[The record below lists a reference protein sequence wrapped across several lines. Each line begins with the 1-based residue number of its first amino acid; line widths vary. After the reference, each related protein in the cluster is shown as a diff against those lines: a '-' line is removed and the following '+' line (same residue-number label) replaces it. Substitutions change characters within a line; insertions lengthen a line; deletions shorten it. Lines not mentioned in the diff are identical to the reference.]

1 MRVLIDECVDP
12 RVKTLFADHT
22 VATVYERGWDELK
35 DGPLLMV
42 AQREFDVL
50 LTLDGNLEFQQNLSK
65 YSIGVVVAH
74 VPKNQLRYYQ
84 AIRADLIAAIQQVQV
99 GKVIHVRA

>member
-1 MRVLIDECVDP
+1 MRILIDECVDP
-12 RVKTLFADHT
+12 RVKILFANHT
-22 VATVYERGWDELK
+22 VATVHERRWDEMK
-35 DGPLLMV
+35 DRPLLMV